1 MENEGFGLSLAV
13 VLVVVCTLLGL
24 FPTLLCLQ
32 HLIMCFTGQTT
43 KERIHGT
50 QGSRCSMTLRAK
62 QSKFDPQMFLSEDQ
76 LIKIT
81 SQHIDTIDNDHE
93 EIEIEMRS

>member
-1 MENEGFGLSLAV
+1 MFGLALAV

-43 KERIHGT
+43 KERIQGT
-50 QGSRCSMTLRAK
+50 QGSKCSTSFRTRE
-62 QSKFDPQMFLSEDQ
+62 SKFDPQMFLTKDQ
-76 LIKIT
+76 INKIT
-81 SQHIDTIDNDHE
+81 SQHIDTIENYNE
-93 EIEIEMRS
+93 SIEIELRE

>member
-1 MENEGFGLSLAV
+1 MENEVFGLALAV

-43 KERIHGT
+43 KERIQGT
-50 QGSRCSMTLRAK
+50 QGSKCSMSLRTGK
-62 QSKFDPQMFLSEDQ
+62 SKFDPQMFLTEDQ
-76 LIKIT
+76 INKIT
-81 SQHIDTIDNDHE
+81 SQHIDTIENDNE
-93 EIEIEMRS
+93 SIEIELRS

>member
-1 MENEGFGLSLAV
+1 MENEVFGLALAV

-43 KERIHGT
+43 KERIQGT
-50 QGSRCSMTLRAK
+50 QGSKCSISISAK
-62 QSKFDPQMFLSEDQ
+62 ESRFNPQLFLTEYQ
-76 LIKIT
+76 VIKIS
-81 SQHIDTIDNDHE
+81 SQQIDTIENDHE
-93 EIEIEMRS
+93 AIEIEMR